1 MRVGRLFICRSGA
14 AAAEMA
20 IAIPLL
26 LILLLSSLELGNYF
40 LNEHMLQ
47 KGLRDGA
54 RYAAR
59 QAFSNFST
67 CSGSIPTPG
76 VSGSVFENT
85 KLIVRKGS
93 LSSSVNDR
101 LPNWSSAT
109 FNATA
114 SCSTAAGAETLS
126 GIYSGNKN
134 SSGTLIGAPI
144 VTVSASINYQPLV
157 GVVFGFSGRGIKLN
171 GAVQSAVMGV

>member
-1 MRVGRLFICRSGA
+1 
-14 AAAEMA
+14 MA
-20 IAIPLL
+20 RAIPLL
-26 LILLLSSLELGNYF
+26 LVLILSCLELGNYF
-40 LNEHMLQ
+40 LNEHMLL

-59 QAFSNFST
+59 QAFSNYST
-67 CSGSIPTPG
+67 CSGSIPTAG
-76 VSGSVFENT
+76 VSGSVYENT

-93 LSSSVNDR
+93 LSSTANDR
-101 LPNWSSAT
+101 LANWSTAT

-114 SCSTAAGAETLS
+114 SCTTAAGSQTLS

-134 SSGTLIGAPI
+134 ASGTLIGAPV
-144 VTVSASINYQPLV
+144 VTVSASINYQPIV

-171 GAVQSAVMGV
+171 GAVQAAVMGV